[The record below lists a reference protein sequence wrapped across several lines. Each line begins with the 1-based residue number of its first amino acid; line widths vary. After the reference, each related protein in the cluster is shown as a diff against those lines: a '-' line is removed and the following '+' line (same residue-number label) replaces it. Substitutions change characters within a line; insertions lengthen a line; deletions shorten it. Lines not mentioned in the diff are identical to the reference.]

1 MKLNLTFFT
10 ARATFV
16 MILWSTVSFAQKANL
31 YASLSQQDPRLYIAM
46 AYQPD
51 ADAFGALSQDF
62 KIEITNVTNDKL
74 KILIEYYADLV
85 CGGRKTS
92 SVGWGQDGFTI
103 QPRERVV
110 PTWTGQHQ
118 WGYARVRGDACPRDT
133 WEKKGVYQD
142 GFKAYNIIKSVG
154 YRIIKVTNLSEQER
168 QEKQKIEDEQ
178 RLKKA
183 EADRKAKELEAKAKL
198 EKEKQERIENE
209 KKRQQKLA
217 DEKLGATENLQRE
230 QEDTHRRDEEKR
242 AAAEEERRRI
252 EREDDAKPTC
262 AKSFMVNLTMKLE
275 AEYNSYK
282 RGQMPPGSRAN
293 LMEDA
298 RKLLTLCPTNLTADR
313 ILNSLEKD
321 QQMETE
327 MITAIFDNA
336 ARMEIDLKMSLSS
349 GLPAI
354 EEQTVGVNFGGAI
367 KLHYGI
373 PAISAVAAVGI
384 SSIQYPAYSF
394 IYKNKKPRE
403 ILPSDLPNESSAYDV
418 GTTLSITGGIGA
430 AGTIPIIKNKDKTS
444 AWPTLGISLEAL
456 GLLYYNTINND
467 IIRTHFPTMI
477 EDFTFGLSG
486 SVGLSFLMSAETMVT
501 VKFGMDHFFLKDEI
515 DGPIEKLLNSDGKN
529 ATMDY
534 TATIIN
540 NKKTVPY
547 VGLGISFGL

>member
-1 MKLNLTFFT
+1 MKLNLTFFS
-10 ARATFV
+10 ARVTFIMV
-16 MILWSTVSFAQKANL
+16 LLSDLMFAQNANR
-31 YASLSQQDPRLYIAM
+31 YASLSQQDHRLNIAM

-51 ADAFGALSQDF
+51 ADAFGALTQDF
-62 KIEITNVTNDKL
+62 KIEIANLTNDKL
-74 KILIEYYADLV
+74 HIFIEYYADLV
-85 CGGRKTS
+85 CGGRKTGR
-92 SVGWGQDGFTI
+92 VGWNQDGYI
-103 QPRERVV
+103 MQPRERII
-110 PTWTGQHQ
+110 PNWTGQHQ
-118 WGYARVRGDACPRDT
+118 WGYTRILGDACPRDT

-142 GFKAYNIIKSVG
+142 GFKAYNIIKGVG

-198 EKEKQERIENE
+198 EKEKQKRTENE
-209 KKRQQKLA
+209 KIRQQNLA
-217 DEKLGATENLQRE
+217 DEKLSAAEKMQRDE
-230 QEDTHRRDEEKR
+230 VEAHRRAEEKR

-262 AKSFMVNLTMKLE
+262 SKSFMVRLTMKLE
-275 AEYNSYK
+275 ADYNSYK
-282 RGQMPPGSRAN
+282 VGQMAPGSRAT

-298 RKLLTLCPTNLTADR
+298 RKLLTLCPSNLTADR

-321 QQMETE
+321 QQMEAE

-349 GLPAI
+349 RLPAI